1 VSTPVLSGDVASA
14 VLACLPEAF
23 LVMDAAGQV
32 QYLNPAAADLLGHA
46 AEDLIG
52 ASVTRF
58 IVAQPGQRIDPVAW
72 LARWATEPGSPQLR
86 YLTLSGRTGSG
97 ALLRLSVRVA
107 RLDADPARYV
117 VVLRDVTAEQQQHVD
132 AKHAYL
138 LASRILAIAEDA
150 IVNLDAEQRIDFFN
164 RKAELLFGYR
174 ADEVL
179 GQPVDMLLP
188 ARFRSGHGVHIDSFR
203 RGKQPARMMGER
215 GEILGLTKDGEEIP
229 LEASITKVFIE
240 GRPTFSA
247 QLRDIR
253 ARKAAERKLRES
265 EQRFR
270 TVFDR
275 AMEAIA
281 LLDSD
286 GIVLELNEATATL
299 LGNGVAAVGEAFW
312 MLPWW
317 PQASGASERSEAQR
331 NLRETVARCRAG
343 EEIRTRAELHDAAG
357 GVHVL
362 DFSLRPIVSDGRTV
376 AMIAEGRDITRLVG
390 DSSR

>member
-1 VSTPVLSGDVASA
+1 VLSGDAALS

-23 LVMDAAGQV
+23 LLMDAAGQV
-32 QYLNPAAADLLGHA
+32 QYLNPAAADLLGRP
-46 AEDLIG
+46 AEELIG

-72 LARWATEPGSPQLR
+72 LARWAGEPASPQLR

-107 RLDADPARYV
+107 RLDADPTRYI
-117 VVLRDVTAEQQQHVD
+117 VVLRDVTAEQQQHAD

-150 IVNLDAEQRIDFFN
+150 IVNLDAEQRVEFFN

-179 GQPVDMLLP
+179 GQSIDLLLP
-188 ARFRSGHGVHIDSFR
+188 ARFRAGHGAHIEAFR

-215 GEILGLTKDGEEIP
+215 GEILGLTKAGEEIP

-253 ARKAAERKLRES
+253 ARKAAERNLRDS

-281 LLDSD
+281 LLDAD
-286 GIVLELNEATATL
+286 GTVLELNDATAAL
-299 LGNGVAAVGEAFW
+299 LGNGVAAVGQPFW
-312 MLPWW
+312 LLPWW
-317 PQASGASERSEAQR
+317 PQASSAAQRAEAQQ

-343 EEIRTRAELHDAAG
+343 EEIRTRAELRDATG
-357 GVHVL
+357 SEHVL
-362 DFSLRPIVSDGRTV
+362 DFSLRPIVSDGKTV
-376 AMIAEGRDITRLVG
+376 AIIAEGRDITRLVG
-390 DSSR
+390 DSSQ